1 MTTSDTK
8 QYLKLLGQLFMVGL
22 PETALDDSTRRLIK
36 EFRINNFIYFKR
48 NVESSEQLKKLSG
61 ELHRACAQKNLGP
74 PLIAIDQEGGS
85 VTRLPP
91 PFTQFPD
98 ARVLAQAENPRYA
111 LSDYA
116 RVCSGELKDLG
127 VNYNLAPVL
136 DVCEAGKE
144 YFMEKRSLGGDPEM
158 VGRLGTL
165 VIKEMQAHGIA
176 ASAKHF
182 PGLGA
187 AVVDP
192 HFQLPYVAKAEPDIR
207 AQDIIP
213 FQQAIAAGVASI
225 MTSHTIYQ
233 HLDPEYP
240 ATLSIKILTGLLR
253 HELGYDGVVITDD
266 LEMGAIEKGGDLGQA
281 ALQAFAAGADLLLIC
296 KNHEKAIDALR
307 KTGRAIAENPELQAR
322 MQESI
327 RRVTAM
333 RDTFGQKCL

>member
-1 MTTSDTK
+1 MTTPDTT
-8 QYLKLLGQLFMVGL
+8 QYLKSLGQLFMVGL
-22 PETALDDSTRRLIK
+22 SEAVLDDSTRRLIK

-48 NVESSEQLKKLSG
+48 NVESPEQLKKLSG
-61 ELHRACAQKNLGP
+61 DLHKACAQNNLYP

-98 ARVLAQAENPRYA
+98 ARVLAQAENPRDA

-116 RVCSGELKDLG
+116 RVCSGELADIG

-144 YFMEKRSLGGDPEM
+144 YFMEKRSLGSDPEM

-165 VIKEMQAHGIA
+165 VITEMQAHGIA

-192 HFQLPYVAKAEPDIR
+192 HFQLPHVAKPESDIR
-207 AQDIIP
+207 AQDLIP
-213 FQQAIAAGVASI
+213 FQHAVAAGVASI
-225 MTSHTIYQ
+225 MTSHTTYK

-240 ATLSIKILTGLLR
+240 ATLSRKILTDLLR
-253 HELGYDGVVITDD
+253 NELGYDGVIITDD
-266 LEMGAIEKGGDLGQA
+266 LEMGAIEEEGDLGQA
-281 ALQAFAAGADLLLIC
+281 ALQAFTAGADLLLIC
-296 KNHEKAIDALR
+296 HSHEKVIDALR
-307 KTGRAIAENPELQAR
+307 ETGRGVEDNLELQVR

-327 RRVTAM
+327 RRVTTM
-333 RDTFGQKCL
+333 RETYTHKRI